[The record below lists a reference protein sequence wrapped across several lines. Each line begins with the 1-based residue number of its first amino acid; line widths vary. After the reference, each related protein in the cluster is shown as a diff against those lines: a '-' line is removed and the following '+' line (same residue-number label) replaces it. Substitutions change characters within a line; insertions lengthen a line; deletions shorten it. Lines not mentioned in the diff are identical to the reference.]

1 MLMGLVFI
9 IEVVEGGNL
18 VGGFEAI
25 SLSELKN
32 YPEIEKGLEK
42 GMDEYNANLRKE
54 VPQVTKRYT
63 DCYSTIFFVHFYLCV
78 LCVCV
83 CVCVCMC
90 VIQYFQ

>member
-63 DCYSTIFFVHFYLCV
+63 DCYSTIFYPCCLDCLGPNRGALFLVS
-78 LCVCV
+78 
-83 CVCVCMC
+83 
-90 VIQYFQ
+90 